1 MLPKDLSLSS
11 TTGKL
16 LQHPAKEM
24 IGLRKKPAAAG
35 GPIASG
41 SQVEVL
47 VECPMPAV
55 LPGKEGQ
62 GGGVLAVK
70 TLLHGNQSVVVGYN
84 ISGGVGFASV
94 SAELSTRGARTDKV
108 VLPGLASAKSLQL
121 RVFVDGC
128 VVSIVASAPACPALP
143 CPALPCPACCCA
155 SFASSLNS

>member
-1 MLPKDLSLSS
+1 LLPKDLSLSS

-55 LPGKEGQ
+55 LPAGKEGQ

-84 ISGGVGFASV
+84 ISAGVGFASV

-128 VVSIVASAPACPALP
+128 VASAPACPALP
-143 CPALPCPACCCA
+143 CPAVPVAALP
-155 SFASSLNS
+155 SLLR

>member
-1 MLPKDLSLSS
+1 LLPKDLSLSS

-24 IGLRKKPAAAG
+24 IGLRKKPATAG

-84 ISGGVGFASV
+84 ISGRRLRLGVGRA
-94 SAELSTRGARTDKV
+94 LDTRCAHRQGGAAG
-108 VLPGLASAKSLQL
+108 PGQREVATTA
-121 RVFVDGC
+121 C
-128 VVSIVASAPACPALP
+128 VR
-143 CPALPCPACCCA
+143 
-155 SFASSLNS
+155 